1 VTPERRTHLGAA
13 AQRRSHDTRQRARA
27 ALRRLDETGDTI
39 TFAAVAAAA
48 SVSRSWLYRDVDIR
62 SEIERLRH
70 ATGTR
75 PAVPAG
81 QRATDASLKQRLDTM
96 LDANRDLRQE
106 NQQLRDQIAAL
117 LGEQRARTAPR
128 PTGRRTGPC
137 S

>member
-1 VTPERRTHLGAA
+1 GGRRTRTRGGAIPVTPERRTHLGAA

-62 SEIERLRH
+62 YEIERLRH

-75 PAVPAG
+75 PVPAG
-81 QRATDASLKQRLDTM
+81 QRATDAS
-96 LDANRDLRQE
+96 
-106 NQQLRDQIAAL
+106 
-117 LGEQRARTAPR
+117 
-128 PTGRRTGPC
+128 
-137 S
+137 